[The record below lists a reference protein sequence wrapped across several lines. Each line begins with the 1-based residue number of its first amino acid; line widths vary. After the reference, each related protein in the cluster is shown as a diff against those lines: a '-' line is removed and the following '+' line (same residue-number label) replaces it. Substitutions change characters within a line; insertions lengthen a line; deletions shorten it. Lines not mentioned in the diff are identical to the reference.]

1 MSDNTIQKMSVEQKL
16 GVNKFHVD
24 ESNPHIEVDPAVS
37 AEDIMVLVKACP
49 ANLYKYEDG
58 VLTFDY
64 AGCFE
69 CGTCR
74 ILSEGKVVKK
84 WTYPQGSFGI
94 EYRYG

>member
-1 MSDNTIQKMSVEQKL
+1 MNTVEEKL
-16 GVNKFHVD
+16 GINKFHVD
-24 ESNPHIEVDPAVS
+24 EHYAHIEVDKNAL
-37 AEDIMVLVKACP
+37 AEDIMVLVRACP
-49 ANLYKYEDG
+49 AGLYKYTD

-74 ILSEGKVVKK
+74 VLSAGKVVSK
-84 WTYPQGSFGI
+84 WSFPKGGMGI